1 MDNINSL
8 QKNVFVVLGM
18 SRSGTSAIARS
29 LAAMGVDLG
38 NRLLEGDSRNPKGFY
53 EDSDILYKINRGVS
67 AAIDYH
73 WIDFGDNEKQIENNP
88 ALRDY
93 KNYAVGL
100 LCERF
105 INSLNWGFKDPRT
118 VTILPFWQ
126 SVFKALN
133 VNEHYIL
140 AVRNPLA
147 SAVSNQKFA
156 KTDMEAGLLLWIKIL
171 KQMIDGT
178 ENKKRVLIS
187 YEMMLQNPHHQL
199 ERVQHAFNLTAT
211 HEQITNYTN
220 EFLDKKLQHHVYTDE
235 DLKTHPAMA
244 IAPIA
249 MKMYELVMRVARD
262 EIQLDSDEFKTAWVA
277 IKNEFSDISPTHA
290 YIEQL
295 ARRNKQLERQ
305 LRTIRKSFP
314 YKLIYPL
321 RMIDDLLRLYRRKSK
336 RLMKLTES
344 YEQ

>member
-178 ENKKRVLIS
+178 ENKKR
-187 YEMMLQNPHHQL
+187 
-199 ERVQHAFNLTAT
+199 
-211 HEQITNYTN
+211 
-220 EFLDKKLQHHVYTDE
+220 
-235 DLKTHPAMA
+235 
-244 IAPIA
+244 
-249 MKMYELVMRVARD
+249 
-262 EIQLDSDEFKTAWVA
+262 
-277 IKNEFSDISPTHA
+277 
-290 YIEQL
+290 
-295 ARRNKQLERQ
+295 
-305 LRTIRKSFP
+305 
-314 YKLIYPL
+314 
-321 RMIDDLLRLYRRKSK
+321 
-336 RLMKLTES
+336 
-344 YEQ
+344 